1 MSKTKQ
7 APTFLIPRLDI
18 LKAGSIMTLATTSAE
33 DPYRHLY
40 LDKQAKQVRNFG
52 KIHIFFK
59 II

>member
-18 LKAGSIMTLATTSAE
+18 LKTGSIKSLATTSAD

>member
-1 MSKTKQ
+1 MSVNLHDTV
-7 APTFLIPRLDI
+7 TLVILRLK
-18 LKAGSIMTLATTSAE
+18 LKSLLATASAD